1 MSFKKWIAG
10 GLGWALL
17 GPIGGIVGFLI
28 GSAFEKQPEAS
39 AKGRQRTTTR
49 GDFLLSLIV
58 LTAAVMKADGVV
70 KKGELDYVKKY
81 FLQNFGQEVANDAIR
96 MLRDILKQQIPIDD
110 VSRQIA
116 NNLDYSSR
124 LQLLHYL
131 FGISSADGHTHTS
144 EVLII
149 ERIAKNMQVNTNDF
163 NSIKSMFVADA
174 NAAYATLGLKNT
186 ASNDEVKKAYR
197 KMAVEFHPDK
207 VAYLGEDVQKSA
219 KEKFQK
225 INEAYETIK
234 KERQM
239 A

>member
-28 GSAFEKQPEAS
+28 GSAFEKQAEATT
-39 AKGRQRTTTR
+39 KGRQRTTTR

-96 MLRDILKQQIPIDD
+96 MLRDILKQQIPIED

-131 FGISSADGHTHTS
+131 FGISKADGHTHTS

-149 ERIAKNMQVNTNDF
+149 ERIAKNMQVSANDF
-163 NSIKSMFVADA
+163 SSIKSMFVADA